1 MSYAA
6 ENQSLRM
13 GGRDAVS
20 IVAREE
26 LSVPFI
32 LQAKPQGRLRGKPA
46 AMKKRANLRA
56 RDVEC
61 MLVDI
66 DAKVA
71 EPHVIVRPKVRLIGG
86 IGKALKNSS

>member
-1 MSYAA
+1 
-6 ENQSLRM
+6 M
-13 GGRDAVS
+13 GGRDVVS

-46 AMKKRANLRA
+46 AMKKRANLPA
-56 RDVEC
+56 GHVEC
-61 MLVDI
+61 MLMDI
-66 DAKVA
+66 DARVA
-71 EPHVIVRPKVRLIGG
+71 EPHVIVRPQVRLIGG